1 MSLRTRLLLT
11 TSTIVFVVVIALSV
25 GVSTIVSRQLLH
37 EVDKSLDARIE
48 AIASSLL
55 ENRQTAPR
63 GQRIRNPLT
72 DALMPMRFD
81 TVTQVIDAN
90 GSVFIALGEVDLP
103 ITQQVLSI
111 ANNPSGGLARST
123 VTIADVRYRM
133 LTVPLVRGG
142 ALQLAKDIS
151 DIERAKSG
159 IRQRLTAT
167 GLIGIFVA
175 AIAGWWV
182 ARRTAKPIQ
191 QLADAAEHIALT
203 QKLDTTLDIRGDRE
217 IEQLAASFNTM
228 LGALRLSS
236 EQQKQLV
243 QDASHE
249 LRTPLT
255 SLRANTEL
263 LERDTL
269 DAPTRDAILRDI
281 RAEVDEL
288 TSLSSEL
295 SALASDQRLVEEPT
309 SVDLAEAAAEVAN
322 RASRRTGRTVTVV
335 ASEPQ
340 VVNVRLGQLE
350 RALSN
355 LVDNALKFC
364 PTTQP
369 VEIVVNGKRIDVVDH
384 GSGISDAD
392 KPLVFDRF
400 YRSAATRALP
410 GSGLGLAIVKQF
422 ATDHNAIV
430 AVSDTSGGGAT
441 VTITFA

>member
-11 TSTIVFVVVIALSV
+11 TSAIVFVIVGALSV
-25 GVSTIVSRQLLH
+25 GMSTIISRQLIR
-37 EVDKSLDARIE
+37 EVDNTLDARIE
-48 AIASSLL
+48 AIAATLRESRVISPFG
-55 ENRQTAPR
+55 RR
-63 GQRIRNPLT
+63 MRNPLS
-72 DALMPMRFD
+72 DALMPTRFD
-81 TVTQVIDAN
+81 TVTQVIDPA
-90 GSVFIALGEVDLP
+90 GTVIIALGEVDLP
-103 ITQQVLSI
+103 ITQRVLDI
-111 ANNPSGGLARST
+111 ANNSEGGSARFTTSISG
-123 VTIADVRYRM
+123 VRYRM
-133 LTVPLVRGG
+133 LTIPLVNGG

-151 DIERAKSG
+151 EIEQAQQR
-159 IRQRLTAT
+159 IRMRLIAT

-191 QLADAAEHIALT
+191 QLADAAERIALT
-203 QKLDTTLDIRGDRE
+203 QNLDTTLDIHGDRE
-217 IEQLAASFNTM
+217 IEQLAESFNTM
-228 LGALRLSS
+228 LGALRLSG

-263 LERDTL
+263 LERNTL

-295 SALASDQRLVEEPT
+295 SALASDQRLIEEP
-309 SVDLAEAAAEVAN
+309 SAVDLGEVATEVAL
-322 RASRRTGRTVTVV
+322 RASRRTGRAVTVV
-335 ASEPQ
+335 ANDSL
-340 VVNVRLGQLE
+340 VVAVRLGQLE
-350 RALSN
+350 RALNN

-364 PTTQP
+364 PIALP
-369 VEIVVNGKRIDVVDH
+369 VEIIVNGKRIDVVDH
-384 GSGISDAD
+384 GPGISDID

-400 YRSAATRALP
+400 YRAAATRALP

-422 ATDHNAIV
+422 ATDHSANV
-430 AVSDTSGGGAT
+430 SVSDTAGGGAT
-441 VTITFA
+441 VTIVFA

>member
-11 TSTIVFVVVIALSV
+11 TSAIVFVIVGALSV
-25 GVSTIVSRQLLH
+25 GVSTIISRQLIH
-37 EVDKSLDARIE
+37 EVDNTLDARIG
-48 AIASSLL
+48 AIAETLH
-55 ENRQTAPR
+55 ENQETSPNGPR
-63 GQRIRNPLT
+63 MRNPLS
-72 DALMPMRFD
+72 DALMPTRFD
-81 TVTQVIDAN
+81 TVTQVIDPA
-90 GSVFIALGEVDLP
+90 GTVIIALGEVDLP
-103 ITQQVLSI
+103 ITQRVLDI
-111 ANNPSGGLARST
+111 ANNPAGGSARFTTS
-123 VTIADVRYRM
+123 IAGVKYRM
-133 LTVPLVRGG
+133 LTIPLVNGG

-151 DIERAKSG
+151 EIEHAQQR
-159 IRQRLTAT
+159 IRMRLIAT
-167 GLIGIFVA
+167 GLLGILVA

-191 QLADAAEHIALT
+191 QLADAAEHIAVT
-203 QKLDTTLDIRGDRE
+203 QELNTTLDIHGDRE

-269 DAPTRDAILRDI
+269 DVPTRDAILRDI

-295 SALASDQRLVEEPT
+295 AALASDQRLVEELT
-309 SVDLAEAAAEVAN
+309 AVDLGEAANEVAT

-335 ASEPQ
+335 LHDSQ
-340 VVNVRLGQLE
+340 VATVRLGQLE
-350 RALSN
+350 RALNN

-364 PTTQP
+364 PVALP
-369 VEIVVNGKRIDVVDH
+369 VEILVTNNRIDVVDH
-384 GSGISDAD
+384 GPGISDAD

-400 YRSAATRALP
+400 YRAAATRALP

-422 ATDHNAIV
+422 ANDHDATV
-430 AVSDTSGGGAT
+430 SVSDTPGSGAT
-441 VTITFA
+441 FTIAFA

>member
-11 TSTIVFVVVIALSV
+11 TSAIVFVVVIALSV
-25 GVSTIVSRQLLH
+25 GVSTIVSQQLLH

-48 AIASSLL
+48 AIASSLH
-55 ENRQTAPR
+55 ENQQTTPR
-63 GQRIRNPLT
+63 SQRIRSPLT

-81 TVTQVIDAN
+81 TITQVIDAN
-90 GSVFIALGEVDLP
+90 GSIFIALGEVELP
-103 ITQQVLSI
+103 ITQQVLDI
-111 ANNPSGGLARST
+111 ANNRSGGLARST
-123 VTIADVRYRM
+123 VTIADVRYRI

-159 IRQRLTAT
+159 IRQRL
-167 GLIGIFVA
+167 IGIGLFGILVA
-175 AIAGWWV
+175 AVAGWWV

-191 QLADAAEHIALT
+191 QLADAAVHIALT
-203 QKLDTTLDIRGDRE
+203 QKLDTTLDIHGDRE
-217 IEQLAASFNTM
+217 IEQLADSFNTM
-228 LGALRLSS
+228 LRALRLSS
-236 EQQKQLV
+236 DQQKQLV

-269 DAPTRDAILRDI
+269 DAPTRKAILRDI

-288 TSLSSEL
+288 TSLLSEL

-309 SVDLAEAAAEVAN
+309 AIDLGEAATEVAT

-335 ASEPQ
+335 ANAPQ
-340 VVNVRLGQLE
+340 VATVRIGQFE
-350 RALSN
+350 RALN
-355 LVDNALKFC
+355 NMVDNALKFC
-364 PTTQP
+364 PSAQP
-369 VEIVVNGKRIDVVDH
+369 VEVIVNGKRIDVVDH
-384 GSGISDAD
+384 GPGISDID

-400 YRSAATRALP
+400 YRATATRALP

-422 ATDHNAIV
+422 ADDHGATV
-430 AVSDTSGGGAT
+430 SVSDTPGGGAT
-441 VTITFA
+441 VTLQFA

>member
-11 TSTIVFVVVIALSV
+11 TSTIVLVVVITLSV
-25 GVSTIVSRQLLH
+25 GVSTVVSRQLLH

-55 ENRQTAPR
+55 ENTQTAAR

-103 ITQQVLSI
+103 ITQQVLNI

-191 QLADAAEHIALT
+191 QLANAAEHIALT

-309 SVDLAEAAAEVAN
+309 AVDLSEVATEVAL
-322 RASRRTGRTVTVV
+322 RASRRTGRAVTVV
-335 ASEPQ
+335 ANNPQ
-340 VVNVRLGQLE
+340 VVTVRLGQLD
-350 RALSN
+350 RALNN

-364 PTTQP
+364 PSALP
-369 VEIVVNGKRIDVVDH
+369 VEVIVGGKRIDVVDH
-384 GSGISDAD
+384 GPGISDAD

-400 YRSAATRALP
+400 YRASATRALP

-422 ATDHNAIV
+422 ATDHGATV
-430 AVSDTSGGGAT
+430 SVSDTQGGGAT
-441 VTITFA
+441 VTISFA

>member
-1 MSLRTRLLLT
+1 
-11 TSTIVFVVVIALSV
+11 
-25 GVSTIVSRQLLH
+25 
-37 EVDKSLDARIE
+37 
-48 AIASSLL
+48 
-55 ENRQTAPR
+55 
-63 GQRIRNPLT
+63 
-72 DALMPMRFD
+72 
-81 TVTQVIDAN
+81 
-90 GSVFIALGEVDLP
+90 
-103 ITQQVLSI
+103 
-111 ANNPSGGLARST
+111 
-123 VTIADVRYRM
+123 
-133 LTVPLVRGG
+133 
-142 ALQLAKDIS
+142 
-151 DIERAKSG
+151 
-159 IRQRLTAT
+159 
-167 GLIGIFVA
+167 
-175 AIAGWWV
+175 
-182 ARRTAKPIQ
+182 
-191 QLADAAEHIALT
+191 
-203 QKLDTTLDIRGDRE
+203 
-217 IEQLAASFNTM
+217 M

-295 SALASDQRLVEEPT
+295 SALASDQRLVEEPA
-309 SVDLAEAAAEVAN
+309 SVDLAEVAAEVAN
-322 RASRRTGRTVTVV
+322 RASRRTGRTVTVI

-340 VVNVRLGQLE
+340 VVTVRLGQLE

-364 PTTQP
+364 PVALP
-369 VEIVVNGKRIDVVDH
+369 VEIIVNGKRIDVVDH

-422 ATDHNAIV
+422 ATDHNAAV

>member
-11 TSTIVFVVVIALSV
+11 TSAIVFVIVGALSV
-25 GVSTIVSRQLLH
+25 GMSTIISRQLIR
-37 EVDKSLDARIE
+37 EVDNTLDARIE
-48 AIASSLL
+48 AIAATLRESRVISPFG
-55 ENRQTAPR
+55 RR
-63 GQRIRNPLT
+63 MRNPLS
-72 DALMPMRFD
+72 DALMPTRFD
-81 TVTQVIDAN
+81 TVTQVIDPA
-90 GSVFIALGEVDLP
+90 GTVIIALGEVDLP
-103 ITQQVLSI
+103 ITQRVLDI
-111 ANNPSGGLARST
+111 ANNSEGGSARFTTSISG
-123 VTIADVRYRM
+123 VRYRM
-133 LTVPLVRGG
+133 LTIPLVNGG

-151 DIERAKSG
+151 EIEQAQQR
-159 IRQRLTAT
+159 IRMRLIAT

-191 QLADAAEHIALT
+191 QLADAAERIALT
-203 QKLDTTLDIRGDRE
+203 QNLDTTLDIHGDRE
-217 IEQLAASFNTM
+217 IEQLAESFNTM
-228 LGALRLSS
+228 LGALRLSG

-263 LERDTL
+263 LERNTL

-295 SALASDQRLVEEPT
+295 SALASDQRLVEEP
-309 SVDLAEAAAEVAN
+309 SAVDLGEVATEVAT
-322 RASRRTGRTVTVV
+322 RASRRTGRAVTVV
-335 ASEPQ
+335 ANDSL
-340 VVNVRLGQLE
+340 VVAVRLGQLE
-350 RALSN
+350 RALNN

-364 PTTQP
+364 PIALP
-369 VEIVVNGKRIDVVDH
+369 VEIIVNGKRIDVVDH
-384 GSGISDAD
+384 GPGISDID

-400 YRSAATRALP
+400 YRAAATRALP

-422 ATDHNAIV
+422 ATDHSANV
-430 AVSDTSGGGAT
+430 SVSDTAGGGAT
-441 VTITFA
+441 VTIVFA

>member
-11 TSTIVFVVVIALSV
+11 TSAIVFVVVIALSV

-37 EVDKSLDARIE
+37 EVDKSLDSRVE

-55 ENRQTAPR
+55 ENTQTAPR

-103 ITQQVLSI
+103 ITQQVLDI

-167 GLIGIFVA
+167 GLIGIVVA

-269 DAPTRDAILRDI
+269 DAPTRDAIVRDI
-281 RAEVDEL
+281 RAEVDER

-322 RASRRTGRTVTVV
+322 RASRRTGRTVTLV

-340 VVNVRLGQLE
+340 VITVRLGQLE

-422 ATDHNAIV
+422 ATDHNATV

-441 VTITFA
+441 VTIAFA

>member
-11 TSTIVFVVVIALSV
+11 TSTIVFVIVVALSV
-25 GVSTIVSRQLLH
+25 GVSTIISRQLIH
-37 EVDKSLDARIE
+37 EVDNTLDARIE
-48 AIASSLL
+48 AIAETLH
-55 ENRQTAPR
+55 ENQEISPNGRR
-63 GQRIRNPLT
+63 MRNPLS
-72 DALMPMRFD
+72 DALMPTRFD
-81 TVTQVIDAN
+81 TVTQVIDPA
-90 GSVFIALGEVDLP
+90 GTVIIALGEVDLP
-103 ITQQVLSI
+103 ITQRVLDI
-111 ANNPSGGLARST
+111 ANNPAGGSARFTSSIGG
-123 VTIADVRYRM
+123 VKYRM
-133 LTVPLVRGG
+133 LTIPLVNGG

-151 DIERAKSG
+151 EIEHAQQR
-159 IRQRLTAT
+159 IRMRLIAT
-167 GLIGIFVA
+167 GLLGIFIA

-191 QLADAAEHIALT
+191 QLADAAEHIAVT
-203 QKLDTTLDIRGDRE
+203 QELNTTLDIHGDRE

-263 LERDTL
+263 LERDEL
-269 DAPTRDAILRDI
+269 DVPTRDAILHDI

-309 SVDLAEAAAEVAN
+309 AVDLGEVATEVAL
-322 RASRRTGRTVTVV
+322 RASRRTGRIVTVLVNDSQV
-335 ASEPQ
+335 AT
-340 VVNVRLGQLE
+340 VRLSQLE

-355 LVDNALKFC
+355 LVDNAFKFC
-364 PTTQP
+364 PVALP
-369 VEIVVNGKRIDVVDH
+369 VEILVTNNQIDVVDH
-384 GSGISDAD
+384 GPGISDAD

-400 YRSAATRALP
+400 YRAAATRALP

-422 ATDHNAIV
+422 ANDHGATV
-430 AVSDTSGGGAT
+430 SVSDTQGGGAT
-441 VTITFA
+441 VTIAFA

>member
-11 TSTIVFVVVIALSV
+11 TSAIVLVVVTALSV

-55 ENRQTAPR
+55 ENRQASLN
-63 GQRIRNPLT
+63 GQRIRNPLS

-90 GSVFIALGEVDLP
+90 GSIFIALGEVDLP
-103 ITQQVLSI
+103 ITHQVLSI

-123 VTIADVRYRM
+123 VTIADIRYRI

-151 DIERAKSG
+151 DIEHAKTG
-159 IRQRLTAT
+159 IRQWLVGI
-167 GLIGIFVA
+167 GLFGIFVA
-175 AIAGWWV
+175 AVAGWWV
-182 ARRTAKPIQ
+182 AKRTARPIQ

-203 QKLDTTLDIRGDRE
+203 QKLDTTLDIHGDRE
-217 IEQLAASFNTM
+217 IEQLADSFNTM

-236 EQQKQLV
+236 DQQKQLV

-269 DAPTRDAILRDI
+269 DTSTRNAILRDI
-281 RAEVDEL
+281 RTEVDEL

-295 SALASDQRLVEEPT
+295 AALASDQRLVEEAT
-309 SVDLAEAAAEVAN
+309 AVDLGEAATEVAT
-322 RASRRTGRTVTVV
+322 RASRRTGRNVTVV
-335 ASEPQ
+335 ANEPQ
-340 VVNVRLGQLE
+340 VVSVRLGQLE
-350 RALSN
+350 RALNN

-364 PTTQP
+364 PTAQP
-369 VEIVVNGKRIDVVDH
+369 VEIIVNGKRIYVVDH
-384 GSGISDAD
+384 GPGISDAD
-392 KPLVFDRF
+392 KPMVFDRF
-400 YRSAATRALP
+400 YRATATRALP

-422 ATDHNAIV
+422 ADDHGATV
-430 AVSDTSGGGAT
+430 SVSDTPGGGAT
-441 VTITFA
+441 VTLQFA

>member
-55 ENRQTAPR
+55 ENTQTARR

-103 ITQQVLSI
+103 ITQQVLNI

-167 GLIGIFVA
+167 GLIGIVVA

-335 ASEPQ
+335 ANEPQ
-340 VVNVRLGQLE
+340 VITVRLGQLE

-355 LVDNALKFC
+355 LVDNALKFG

-422 ATDHNAIV
+422 ATDHDAAV

>member
-11 TSTIVFVVVIALSV
+11 TSAIVFVIVGALSV
-25 GVSTIVSRQLLH
+25 GISTIISRQLMH
-37 EVDKSLDARIE
+37 EIDNTLDARIE
-48 AIASSLL
+48 AIAATLR
-55 ENRQTAPR
+55 ENIEIPSNGRRQ
-63 GQRIRNPLT
+63 RNPLS
-72 DALMPMRFD
+72 DALMPTRFD
-81 TVTQVIDAN
+81 TVTQVIDPA
-90 GSVFIALGEVDLP
+90 GTVIIALGEVDLP
-103 ITQQVLSI
+103 ITQQVLNI
-111 ANNPSGGLARST
+111 ANNPAGGSARFTTS
-123 VTIADVRYRM
+123 IAGVKYRM
-133 LTVPLVRGG
+133 LTIPLINGG
-142 ALQLAKDIS
+142 ALQLAKNIS
-151 DIERAKSG
+151 EIEHAQRN
-159 IRQRLTAT
+159 IRMRLIGT
-167 GLIGIFVA
+167 GLLGIFVA

-182 ARRTAKPIQ
+182 ARCTAKPIQ

-203 QKLDTTLDIRGDRE
+203 QKLDTTLDIHGDRE

-281 RAEVDEL
+281 RVEVDEL

-295 SALASDQRLVEEPT
+295 SALASDQRLVEDPT
-309 SVDLAEAAAEVAN
+309 AVDLGEIATEIAL
-322 RASRRTGRTVTVV
+322 RASRRTGRVVTVD
-335 ASEPQ
+335 ASDSQ
-340 VVNVRLGQLE
+340 VVTVRHGQLE

-364 PTTQP
+364 PVALP
-369 VEIVVNGKRIDVVDH
+369 VEIIVTNNRIDVVDH
-384 GSGISDAD
+384 GPGISDAD

-400 YRSAATRALP
+400 YRAAATRALP

-422 ATDHNAIV
+422 ANDHGASV
-430 AVSDTSGGGAT
+430 AVSDTQGGGAT
-441 VTITFA
+441 ITITFA

>member
-11 TSTIVFVVVIALSV
+11 TSAIVFVIVGALSV
-25 GVSTIVSRQLLH
+25 GMSTIISRQLIR
-37 EVDKSLDARIE
+37 EVDNTLDARIE
-48 AIASSLL
+48 AIAATLRESRVISPFG
-55 ENRQTAPR
+55 RR
-63 GQRIRNPLT
+63 MRNPLS
-72 DALMPMRFD
+72 DALMPTRFD
-81 TVTQVIDAN
+81 TVTQVIDPA
-90 GSVFIALGEVDLP
+90 GTVIIALGEVDLP
-103 ITQQVLSI
+103 ITQRVLDI
-111 ANNPSGGLARST
+111 ANNSEGGSARFTTSISG
-123 VTIADVRYRM
+123 VRYRM
-133 LTVPLVRGG
+133 LTIPLVNGG

-151 DIERAKSG
+151 EIEQAQQR
-159 IRQRLTAT
+159 IRMRLIAT

-191 QLADAAEHIALT
+191 QLADAAERIALT
-203 QKLDTTLDIRGDRE
+203 QNLDTTLDIHGDRE
-217 IEQLAASFNTM
+217 IEQLAESFNTM
-228 LGALRLSS
+228 LGALRLSG

-263 LERDTL
+263 LERNTL

-295 SALASDQRLVEEPT
+295 SALASDQRLVEEP
-309 SVDLAEAAAEVAN
+309 SAVDLGEVATEVAL
-322 RASRRTGRTVTVV
+322 RASRRTGRAVTVV
-335 ASEPQ
+335 ANDSL
-340 VVNVRLGQLE
+340 VVAVRLGQLE
-350 RALSN
+350 RALNN

-364 PTTQP
+364 PIALP
-369 VEIVVNGKRIDVVDH
+369 VEIIVNGKRIDVVDH
-384 GSGISDAD
+384 GPGISDID

-400 YRSAATRALP
+400 YRAAATRALP

-422 ATDHNAIV
+422 ATDHSANV
-430 AVSDTSGGGAT
+430 SVSDTAGGGAT
-441 VTITFA
+441 VTIVFA

>member
-55 ENRQTAPR
+55 ENRQTALR

-111 ANNPSGGLARST
+111 AHNPRGGLARST

-182 ARRTAKPIQ
+182 AKRTAKPIQ

-203 QKLDTTLDIRGDRE
+203 QKLDTTLDIHGDRE

-295 SALASDQRLVEEPT
+295 SALASDQRLVEEPA

-322 RASRRTGRTVTVV
+322 RASRRTGRTVTVI

-340 VVNVRLGQLE
+340 VVTVRLGQLE

-422 ATDHNAIV
+422 ATDHNATV
-430 AVSDTSGGGAT
+430 AVLDTPGGGAT

>member
-11 TSTIVFVVVIALSV
+11 TSTIVLVVVITLSV
-25 GVSTIVSRQLLH
+25 GVSTVVSRQLLH

-55 ENRQTAPR
+55 EDRQTAPR

-111 ANNPSGGLARST
+111 ANNPRGGLARST

-182 ARRTAKPIQ
+182 AKRTAKPIQ

-203 QKLDTTLDIRGDRE
+203 QKLDTTLDIHGDRE

-295 SALASDQRLVEEPT
+295 SALASDQRLVEEPA

-335 ASEPQ
+335 ANEPQ
-340 VVNVRLGQLE
+340 VVTVRLGQLE

-422 ATDHNAIV
+422 ATDHNATV

>member
-11 TSTIVFVVVIALSV
+11 TSAIVFVVVIALSV

-48 AIASSLL
+48 AIASSLV
-55 ENRQTAPR
+55 ENRQAAPR

-103 ITQQVLSI
+103 ITQQVLNI
-111 ANNPSGGLARST
+111 ANNPRGGLARST

-191 QLADAAEHIALT
+191 QLADAAKHIALT
-203 QKLDTTLDIRGDRE
+203 QKLDTTLNIHGDRE
-217 IEQLAASFNTM
+217 IEQLATSFNTM

-295 SALASDQRLVEEPT
+295 SALASDQRLVEEPA
-309 SVDLAEAAAEVAN
+309 SVDLAEAATEVAT
-322 RASRRTGRTVTVV
+322 RASRRTGRAVTVV
-335 ASEPQ
+335 ANEPQ
-340 VVNVRLGQLE
+340 VITVRLGQLE

-369 VEIVVNGKRIDVVDH
+369 VEFIVSGKRIDVVDH
-384 GSGISDAD
+384 GPGISDAD

-400 YRSAATRALP
+400 YRATATRALP

-422 ATDHNAIV
+422 ANDHGATV
-430 AVSDTSGGGAT
+430 SVSDTPGGGAT

>member
-11 TSTIVFVVVIALSV
+11 TSAIVFVIVGALSV
-25 GVSTIVSRQLLH
+25 GMSTIISRQLIR
-37 EVDKSLDARIE
+37 EVDNTLDARIE
-48 AIASSLL
+48 AIAATLRESRVISPFG
-55 ENRQTAPR
+55 RR
-63 GQRIRNPLT
+63 MRNPLS
-72 DALMPMRFD
+72 DALMPTRFD
-81 TVTQVIDAN
+81 TVTQVIDQA
-90 GSVFIALGEVDLP
+90 GTVIIALGEVDLP
-103 ITQQVLSI
+103 ITQRVLDI
-111 ANNPSGGLARST
+111 ANNSEGGSARFTTSISG
-123 VTIADVRYRM
+123 VRYRM
-133 LTVPLVRGG
+133 LTIPLVNGG

-151 DIERAKSG
+151 EIEQAQQR
-159 IRQRLTAT
+159 IRMRLIAT

-191 QLADAAEHIALT
+191 QLADAAERIALT
-203 QKLDTTLDIRGDRE
+203 QNLDTTLDIHGDRE
-217 IEQLAASFNTM
+217 IEQLAESFNTM
-228 LGALRLSS
+228 LGALRLSG

-263 LERDTL
+263 LERNTL

-295 SALASDQRLVEEPT
+295 SALASDQRLVEEP
-309 SVDLAEAAAEVAN
+309 SAVDLGEVATEVAL
-322 RASRRTGRTVTVV
+322 RASRRTGRAVTVV
-335 ASEPQ
+335 ANDSL
-340 VVNVRLGQLE
+340 VVAVRLGQLE
-350 RALSN
+350 RALNN

-364 PTTQP
+364 PVALP
-369 VEIVVNGKRIDVVDH
+369 VEILVNGKRIDVVDH
-384 GSGISDAD
+384 GPGISDID

-400 YRSAATRALP
+400 YRAAATRALP

-422 ATDHNAIV
+422 ANDHDANV
-430 AVSDTSGGGAT
+430 SVSDTAGGGAT
-441 VTITFA
+441 VTIAFA

>member
-55 ENRQTAPR
+55 GNTQTAPR

-103 ITQQVLSI
+103 ITQQVLNI

-182 ARRTAKPIQ
+182 AKRTAKPIQ

-203 QKLDTTLDIRGDRE
+203 QKLDTTLDIHGDRE

-295 SALASDQRLVEEPT
+295 SALASDQRLVEEPA

-335 ASEPQ
+335 ANEPQ
-340 VVNVRLGQLE
+340 VVTVRLGQLE

-364 PTTQP
+364 PVALP
-369 VEIVVNGKRIDVVDH
+369 VEIIVNGKRIDVVDH

-422 ATDHNAIV
+422 ATDHNAAV

>member
-11 TSTIVFVVVIALSV
+11 TSAIVFVIVGALSV
-25 GVSTIVSRQLLH
+25 GISTIISRQLMH
-37 EVDKSLDARIE
+37 EIDNTLDARIE
-48 AIASSLL
+48 AIAATLR
-55 ENRQTAPR
+55 ENIEIPSNGRRQ
-63 GQRIRNPLT
+63 RNPLS
-72 DALMPMRFD
+72 DALMPTRFD
-81 TVTQVIDAN
+81 TVTQVIDPA
-90 GSVFIALGEVDLP
+90 GTVIIALGEVDLP
-103 ITQQVLSI
+103 ITQQVLNI
-111 ANNPSGGLARST
+111 ANNPAGGSARFTTS
-123 VTIADVRYRM
+123 IAGVKYRM
-133 LTVPLVRGG
+133 LTIPLINGG
-142 ALQLAKDIS
+142 ALQLAKNIS
-151 DIERAKSG
+151 EIEHAQRN
-159 IRQRLTAT
+159 IRMRLIAT
-167 GLIGIFVA
+167 GLLGIFVA

-203 QKLDTTLDIRGDRE
+203 QKLDTTLDIHGDRE

-263 LERDTL
+263 LERDSL

-309 SVDLAEAAAEVAN
+309 AVDLSEIAHEVAL
-322 RASRRTGRTVTVV
+322 RASRRTGRVVTVV
-335 ASEPQ
+335 ANDSQ
-340 VVNVRLGQLE
+340 VVTVRHGQLE

-364 PTTQP
+364 PVAVP
-369 VEIVVNGKRIDVVDH
+369 VEIIVTNNRIDVVDH
-384 GSGISDAD
+384 GPGISDAD

-400 YRSAATRALP
+400 YRAAATRALP

-422 ATDHNAIV
+422 ANDHGASV
-430 AVSDTSGGGAT
+430 SVSDTQGGGAT
-441 VTITFA
+441 ITITFA

>member
-11 TSTIVFVVVIALSV
+11 TSAIVFVIVGALSV
-25 GVSTIVSRQLLH
+25 GVSTIISRQLIH
-37 EVDKSLDARIE
+37 EVDNTLDARIG
-48 AIASSLL
+48 AIAETLH
-55 ENRQTAPR
+55 ENQEISPNGPR
-63 GQRIRNPLT
+63 MRNPLS
-72 DALMPMRFD
+72 DALMPTRFD
-81 TVTQVIDAN
+81 TVTQVIDPA
-90 GSVFIALGEVDLP
+90 GTVIIALGEVDLP
-103 ITQQVLSI
+103 ITQRVLDI
-111 ANNPSGGLARST
+111 ANNPAGGSARFTTSIAGVKYRM
-123 VTIADVRYRM
+123 VTI
-133 LTVPLVRGG
+133 PLVNGG

-151 DIERAKSG
+151 EIEHAQQR
-159 IRQRLTAT
+159 IRMRLIAT
-167 GLIGIFVA
+167 GLLGILVA

-191 QLADAAEHIALT
+191 QLADAAEHIAVT
-203 QKLDTTLDIRGDRE
+203 QELNTTLDIHGDRE

-295 SALASDQRLVEEPT
+295 AALASDQRLVEELT
-309 SVDLAEAAAEVAN
+309 AVDLGEAANEVAI
-322 RASRRTGRTVTVV
+322 RAVRRTGRTVTVV
-335 ASEPQ
+335 AHDPQ
-340 VVNVRLGQLE
+340 VVAVRLGQFE
-350 RALSN
+350 RALNN

-364 PTTQP
+364 PVALP
-369 VEIVVNGKRIDVVDH
+369 VEILITNNRIDVVDH
-384 GSGISDAD
+384 GPGISDAD

-400 YRSAATRALP
+400 YRAAATRALP

-422 ATDHNAIV
+422 ANDHGATV
-430 AVSDTSGGGAT
+430 SVSDTQGGGAT
-441 VTITFA
+441 VTLLFA

>member
-11 TSTIVFVVVIALSV
+11 TSAIVFVIVGALSV
-25 GVSTIVSRQLLH
+25 GISTIISRQLMH
-37 EVDKSLDARIE
+37 EIDNTLDARIE
-48 AIASSLL
+48 AIATTLR
-55 ENRQTAPR
+55 ENIEIPSNGRRQ
-63 GQRIRNPLT
+63 RNPLS
-72 DALMPMRFD
+72 DALMPTRFD
-81 TVTQVIDAN
+81 TVTQVIDPA
-90 GSVFIALGEVDLP
+90 GTVIIALGEVDLP
-103 ITQQVLSI
+103 ITQQVLNI
-111 ANNPSGGLARST
+111 ANNPAGGSARFTTS
-123 VTIADVRYRM
+123 IAGVKYRM
-133 LTVPLVRGG
+133 LTIPLINGG
-142 ALQLAKDIS
+142 ALQLAKNIS
-151 DIERAKSG
+151 EIEHAQRN
-159 IRQRLTAT
+159 IRMRLTAT
-167 GLIGIFVA
+167 GLLGIFVA

-203 QKLDTTLDIRGDRE
+203 QKLDTTLDIHGDRE

-295 SALASDQRLVEEPT
+295 SALASDQRLVEDPT
-309 SVDLAEAAAEVAN
+309 AVDLGEIATEIAL
-322 RASRRTGRTVTVV
+322 RASRRTGRVVTVV
-335 ASEPQ
+335 ANDSQ
-340 VVNVRLGQLE
+340 VVTVRHGQLE

-364 PTTQP
+364 PVAVP
-369 VEIVVNGKRIDVVDH
+369 VEIIVSNNRIDVVDH
-384 GSGISDAD
+384 GPGISDAD

-400 YRSAATRALP
+400 YRAAATRALP

-422 ATDHNAIV
+422 ANDHGASV
-430 AVSDTSGGGAT
+430 AVSDTQGGGAT

>member
-11 TSTIVFVVVIALSV
+11 TSAIVFVIVVALSV
-25 GVSTIVSRQLLH
+25 GVSTIISRQLIH
-37 EVDKSLDARIE
+37 EVDSTLDARIE
-48 AIASSLL
+48 AIAATLH
-55 ENRQTAPR
+55 ENQEISPNGRR
-63 GQRIRNPLT
+63 MRNPLS
-72 DALMPMRFD
+72 DALMPTRFD
-81 TVTQVIDAN
+81 TVTQVIDPA
-90 GSVFIALGEVDLP
+90 GTVIIALGEVDLP
-103 ITQQVLSI
+103 ITQRVLNI
-111 ANNPSGGLARST
+111 ANNPAGGSARFTTSISG
-123 VTIADVRYRM
+123 VKYRM
-133 LTVPLVRGG
+133 LTIPLVNGG

-151 DIERAKSG
+151 EIEHAQQR
-159 IRQRLTAT
+159 IRMRLIAT
-167 GLIGIFVA
+167 GLLGIFVA

-191 QLADAAEHIALT
+191 QLADAAERIAVT
-203 QKLDTTLDIRGDRE
+203 QELNTTLDIHGDRE

-228 LGALRLSS
+228 LGALRHSS
-236 EQQKQLV
+236 DQQKQLV

-295 SALASDQRLVEEPT
+295 AALASDQRLVEELIA
-309 SVDLAEAAAEVAN
+309 VDLGEAANEVAT

-335 ASEPQ
+335 VHNSQ
-340 VVNVRLGQLE
+340 VVTVRLSQLE
-350 RALSN
+350 RALNN

-364 PTTQP
+364 PVALP
-369 VEIVVNGKRIDVVDH
+369 VEIVVTNNRIDVVDH
-384 GSGISDAD
+384 GPGISDAD

-400 YRSAATRALP
+400 YRAAATRALP

-422 ATDHNAIV
+422 ANDHGASV
-430 AVSDTSGGGAT
+430 AVSDTQGGGAT
-441 VTITFA
+441 ITIQFA

>member
-11 TSTIVFVVVIALSV
+11 TSAIVFVVVIALSV

-111 ANNPSGGLARST
+111 AHNPRGGLARST

-182 ARRTAKPIQ
+182 AKRTAKPIQ

-203 QKLDTTLDIRGDRE
+203 QKLDTTLDIHGDRE

-295 SALASDQRLVEEPT
+295 SALASDQRLVEEPA

-322 RASRRTGRTVTVV
+322 RASRRTGRTVTVI

-340 VVNVRLGQLE
+340 VVTVRLGQLE

-364 PTTQP
+364 PVALP

-422 ATDHNAIV
+422 ATDHNATV

-441 VTITFA
+441 VTITFV

>member
-11 TSTIVFVVVIALSV
+11 TSAIVLVVVTALSV

-55 ENRQTAPR
+55 ENRQASPN
-63 GQRIRNPLT
+63 GQRIRNPLS

-90 GSVFIALGEVDLP
+90 GSIFIALGEVDLP
-103 ITQQVLSI
+103 ITQQVLNI

-123 VTIADVRYRM
+123 VTIADVRYRI

-151 DIERAKSG
+151 DIEHAKSG
-159 IRQRLTAT
+159 IRQWLIGI
-167 GLIGIFVA
+167 GLLGIFVA
-175 AIAGWWV
+175 AVAGWWV
-182 ARRTAKPIQ
+182 AKRTAKPIQ

-203 QKLDTTLDIRGDRE
+203 QKLDTTLDIHGDRE
-217 IEQLAASFNTM
+217 IEQLADSFNTM

-236 EQQKQLV
+236 DQQKQLV

-269 DAPTRDAILRDI
+269 DATTRDAILLDI

-295 SALASDQRLVEEPT
+295 AALASDQRLVEEAT
-309 SVDLAEAAAEVAN
+309 DVDLGEAATEVAT
-322 RASRRTGRTVTVV
+322 RAVRRTGRTVTVV
-335 ASEPQ
+335 TSEPQ
-340 VVNVRLGQLE
+340 VATVRLGQLE
-350 RALSN
+350 RALNN

-364 PTTQP
+364 PTAQP
-369 VEIVVNGKRIDVVDH
+369 VEIIVNGRRIDVVDH
-384 GSGISDAD
+384 GPGISDVD

-400 YRSAATRALP
+400 YRATATRALP

-422 ATDHNAIV
+422 ANDHGATV
-430 AVSDTSGGGAT
+430 SVSDTPGGGAT
-441 VTITFA
+441 ITLQFA

>member
-11 TSTIVFVVVIALSV
+11 TSAIVFVIVGALSV
-25 GVSTIVSRQLLH
+25 GISTIISRQLMH
-37 EVDKSLDARIE
+37 EIDNTLDARIE
-48 AIASSLL
+48 AIAATLR
-55 ENRQTAPR
+55 ENIEIPSNGRRQ
-63 GQRIRNPLT
+63 RNPLS
-72 DALMPMRFD
+72 DALMPTRFD
-81 TVTQVIDAN
+81 TVTQVIDPA
-90 GSVFIALGEVDLP
+90 GTVIIALGEVDLP
-103 ITQQVLSI
+103 ITQQVLNI
-111 ANNPSGGLARST
+111 ANNPAGGSARFTTS
-123 VTIADVRYRM
+123 IAGVKYRM
-133 LTVPLVRGG
+133 LTIPLINGG
-142 ALQLAKDIS
+142 ALQLAKNIS
-151 DIERAKSG
+151 EIEHAQRN
-159 IRQRLTAT
+159 IRMRLTAT
-167 GLIGIFVA
+167 GLLGIFVA

-203 QKLDTTLDIRGDRE
+203 QKLDTTLDIHGDRE

-309 SVDLAEAAAEVAN
+309 AVDLGEIATEIAL
-322 RASRRTGRTVTVV
+322 RASRRTGRVVTVV
-335 ASEPQ
+335 ANDSQ
-340 VVNVRLGQLE
+340 VVTVRHGQLE

-364 PTTQP
+364 PVAVP
-369 VEIVVNGKRIDVVDH
+369 VEIIVTNNRIDVVDH
-384 GSGISDAD
+384 GPGISDAD

-400 YRSAATRALP
+400 YRAAATRALP

-422 ATDHNAIV
+422 ANDHGASV
-430 AVSDTSGGGAT
+430 AVSDTQGGGAT

>member
-55 ENRQTAPR
+55 GNTQTAPR

-103 ITQQVLSI
+103 ITQQVLNI

-182 ARRTAKPIQ
+182 AKRTAKPIQ

-203 QKLDTTLDIRGDRE
+203 QKLDTTLDIHGDRE

-295 SALASDQRLVEEPT
+295 SALASDQRLVEEPA

-322 RASRRTGRTVTVV
+322 RASRRTGRTVTVI

-340 VVNVRLGQLE
+340 VVTVRLGQLE

-364 PTTQP
+364 PVALP
-369 VEIVVNGKRIDVVDH
+369 VEIIVNGKRIDVVDH

-422 ATDHNAIV
+422 ATDHNATV
-430 AVSDTSGGGAT
+430 AVSDTPGGGAT
-441 VTITFA
+441 VTIAFA